1 MRGYRFC
8 SIPVPRE
15 SVANA
20 LLVLARY
27 PFIAEGSPRECSGG
41 VAYTMDLALLP
52 FEDGPAAELMVRR
65 EVERAVSLHAVPS

>member
-15 SVANA
+15 SAANA

-27 PFIAEGSPRECSGG
+27 PFIVEGSAREMSGG
-41 VAYTMDLALLP
+41 VSYTMDLALLP

-65 EVERAVSLHAVPS
+65 EVERAVSLHAVPK